1 MTYTSFARQASERG
15 IFMRY
20 SYEFK
25 VKCVETYERGE
36 YLDIPSGITTA
47 SMSSHMNLLNFRA
60 FESIPREFLDTKIDH
75 LPTMEQLENLIKL
88 KSQF

>member
-1 MTYTSFARQASERG
+1 MTYTSFTGQASERG

-20 SYEFK
+20 SHEFK

-47 SMSSHMNLLNFRA
+47 SMSSHMNFVK
-60 FESIPREFLDTKIDH
+60 F
-75 LPTMEQLENLIKL
+75 
-88 KSQF
+88 

>member
-1 MTYTSFARQASERG
+1 
-15 IFMRY
+15 MRY

-47 SMSSHMNLLNFRA
+47 SMSSHYELVKF
-60 FESIPREFLDTKIDH
+60 
-75 LPTMEQLENLIKL
+75 
-88 KSQF
+88 